1 MTDSNAPEDNTPED
15 STPSAA
21 DNNSGQQN
29 RPGLQFQ
36 LQKIYLK
43 DLSFEAPL
51 GAEAFQQQWQPK
63 VGQELHTSVNQL
75 DESLFEVTLKITI
88 NVALGE
94 KTAFLVEVQQAGLF
108 SVTGAEGPQLAQ
120 IVNTACPQILFPYV
134 REVVDSCAI
143 KGGFPALALPP
154 INFDMLFARAVTE
167 ASRKAK
173 TEREG
178 QESLTN

>member
-1 MTDSNAPEDNTPED
+1 MTDSNVPEDNTP
-15 STPSAA
+15 PA
-21 DNNSGQQN
+21 DNNGAQQN

-36 LQKIYLK
+36 LQRIYLK

-75 DESLFEVTLKITI
+75 DESVFEVTLKITV
-88 NVALGE
+88 NVGLGE

-108 SVTGAEGPQLAQ
+108 TVAGAEGPQLAQ
-120 IVNTACPQILFPYV
+120 IVNTVCPQILFPYA
-134 REVVDSCAI
+134 REVIDSCAV

-154 INFDMLFARAVTE
+154 INFDMLFARAVNE
-167 ASRKAK
+167 ATRKAK
-173 TEREG
+173 AERESP
-178 QESLTN
+178 ESLTN